1 MGLRRKAAVLVV
13 GLGSLASRV
22 AWADP
27 SPLDANVVY
36 DYGESQTPRGAGM
49 GGALRALGTGTNAI
63 FQNPAGLAAAPVY
76 HIEALSQ
83 VTPETRRWL
92 LGAAISDSVTTRLA
106 GAFSIVGTPIVMDP
120 NGLRRTYID
129 VRLGLAF
136 PITDRFIIGLSG
148 RYVDVTQSGGA
159 APSYGFC
166 NSLVSGGLVDPS
178 SGIAPARSNSA
189 CANPGGGQDRLA
201 LVNTVTFDAG
211 VVIKPTDTLSIAF
224 VGQNLSYYNTA
235 FLPFM
240 FGGGIGF
247 GFDYFAV
254 EVDGIADMSSWGV
267 PGAER
272 PKARVGAGAEYRVGG
287 VVPLRLGYKYDQGAT
302 LNTLSF
308 GSGYIGNEFAVEA
321 TVSRTASN
329 PGATTAFLSVAY
341 YLEATGVTR
350 AASVEG
356 GP

>member
-1 MGLRRKAAVLVV
+1 MLGF
-13 GLGSLASRV
+13 GLGSLAPSVVR
-22 AWADP
+22 AQ

-36 DYGESQTPRGAGM
+36 DYGESQTPRGAAM
-49 GGALRALGTGTNAI
+49 GGALRALGTGTNAL

-83 VTPETRRWL
+83 LTPETRRWL

-106 GAFSIVGTPIVMDP
+106 GALSIVGTPIVMDP
-120 NGLRRTYID
+120 NGIRRTYID

-136 PITDRFIIGLSG
+136 PITDRFIIGLGG
-148 RYVDVTQSGGA
+148 RYVDISQSGSA

-166 NSLVSGGLVDPS
+166 NSLVSGGLVDMS
-178 SGIAPARSNSA
+178 SGVAPARSNSA
-189 CANPGGGQDRLA
+189 CANPGGGQDRLP

-211 VVIKPTDTLSIAF
+211 VVIKPTDSLAIAL
-224 VGQNLSYYNTA
+224 VGQNLSYANTA
-235 FLPFM
+235 YLPFL

-254 EVDGIADMSSWGV
+254 EVDGIADMSSWGI
-267 PGAER
+267 PGAEK
-272 PKARVGAGAEYRVGG
+272 PKARVGAGAEYRIGG
-287 VVPLRLGYKYDQGAT
+287 MVPIRLGYKFDQGAA

-308 GSGYIGNEFAVEA
+308 GTGYIANEFSVEA
-321 TVSRTASN
+321 SVSRTASN

-341 YLEATGVTR
+341 FLESTGATRTP
-350 AASVEG
+350 SVEG
-356 GP
+356 Q